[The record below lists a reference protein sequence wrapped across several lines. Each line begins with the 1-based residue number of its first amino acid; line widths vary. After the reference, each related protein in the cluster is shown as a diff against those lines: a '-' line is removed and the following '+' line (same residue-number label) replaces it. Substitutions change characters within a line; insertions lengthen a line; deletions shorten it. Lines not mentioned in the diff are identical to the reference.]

1 MSDTTRGR
9 FLISTWD
16 GGGNVPPAMALGARL
31 RRRGHEVRV
40 ISSRSLAG
48 VAAGA
53 GLDFTPLRR
62 VPEWPDGLPLDDD
75 WPRLNRLLFGRDAA
89 LDIADELRA
98 HPVDVLVAD
107 CMSGATMAAGAAT
120 GTPMA
125 ILVHMLYTPFAFD
138 WGAGMMDFDTS
149 RRALGLDALP
159 PAPLGDQLAA
169 LGRVLCATPP
179 GLDASRGELPQDTF
193 YVGPVLP
200 PEPPGTPWSPRT
212 DAPLVLVSFSTTL
225 MHQRESLQ
233 PILDALAALPIEG
246 VLTLGGALPVDEIT
260 APPNFTVREY
270 VPHAAILPHASVVVS
285 HAGLTSITAALAHGV
300 PLVCI
305 PQGREQPLNAER
317 LAAAGAG
324 IHVPGDAP
332 ATAVA
337 ETLTVVLEDPRYRT
351 AAGEMAAR
359 SRELGLGEEAARLTE
374 ELLSRVSPTE
384 SAQRQVQS
392 V

>member
-1 MSDTTRGR
+1 MSRTRRGR
-9 FLISTWD
+9 FLVSTWD

-48 VAAGA
+48 AAAAA
-53 GLDFTPLRR
+53 GLDFAPLRR

-75 WPRLNRLLFGRDAA
+75 WPRLDQLLYGRDAA

-107 CMSGATMAAGAAT
+107 CMSAATMAAGTAT

-125 ILVHMLYTPFAFD
+125 ILVHVLYAPFAFE
-138 WGAGMMDFDTS
+138 WGGGMMDLDTS
-149 RRALGLDALP
+149 RRALGLAPLP
-159 PAPLGDQLAA
+159 RAPLGQQLAA
-169 LGRVLCATPP
+169 LGRVLCATPR
-179 GLDASRGELPQDTF
+179 GLDASLGELPKDTF

-200 PEPPGTPWSPRT
+200 PDAPEAWSPRT

-225 MHQRESLQ
+225 MHQREALQ

-246 VLTLGGALPVDEIT
+246 VLTLGGALPVDAIT
-260 APPNFTVREY
+260 APANFKVRDY
-270 VPHAAILPHASVVVS
+270 VPHEAILPHASAVVS
-285 HAGLTSITAALAHGV
+285 HGGLTSITTALGHGV
-300 PLVCI
+300 PLVCV
-305 PQGREQPLNAER
+305 PQGRDQPLNAER
-317 LAAAGAG
+317 IAATGAG
-324 IHVPGDAP
+324 IHVPAGAP

-337 ETLTVVLEDPRYRT
+337 EAVTAVLGDTRYRV

-374 ELLSRVSPTE
+374 ELLSRAPATE
-384 SAQRQVQS
+384 PGHRQVQPA
-392 V
+392 